1 MNLTRE
7 DIRPIA
13 CQSIKLAGL
22 GLVGTADSI
31 ETDRDRRVP
40 GALFETEG
48 FVESSTLISP
58 SPYERYVQT
67 VDRFRFLGDVKIVI
81 KRLAGVDVTD
91 PDGIDVP
98 VCQTSSNANPRQ
110 RLSRRKE
117 VKQWARR

>member
-13 CQSIKLAGL
+13 CQSVKVPDL

-31 ETDRDRRVP
+31 ETGGSRRVP
-40 GALFETEG
+40 GAPFETEG
-48 FVESSTLISP
+48 FVESLTLIFP

-81 KRLAGVDVTD
+81 KRLTGVDVTD

-98 VCQTSSNANPRQ
+98 VWETSSNANRGSAFPDE
-110 RLSRRKE
+110 RK
-117 VKQWARR
+117 